1 MASSRGAGALPPGG
15 ALRSRAG
22 PLALTVLA
30 AGLLYV
36 LWQVA
41 DVLLIIFAGVLL
53 ALFLRG
59 LADLLAA
66 HSRLSRGWSLAVV
79 LLGLVGVA
87 AGGAW
92 ALSGDIAAQVDQ
104 LAQDL
109 PRALRSLR
117 ETVER
122 YEWGRV
128 LLSLT
133 PEALGSERA
142 LAQAPGIVSGTL
154 GTTLGALTNLVIVL
168 FVGLYLAAESD
179 LYAHGILRLVPPGRR
194 RRAAEVLG
202 ALRHTLQ
209 WWLIGKVVVM
219 ALVGVVTFVGL
230 WLLGVPLAL
239 TLGLLAGLFDFIPYV
254 GPVLGFVPAIL
265 LALTQD
271 TTLALWVGG
280 LYLLVQSVESYVFTP
295 LVQRRA
301 VTLAPALTI
310 TCQVV
315 LAVLFGPLGLLLAT
329 PLTAVAVVLVKLIYV
344 EDVLGDRMDV
354 QGARAD
360 DVAA

>member
-1 MASSRGAGALPPGG
+1 M
-15 ALRSRAG
+15 
-22 PLALTVLA
+22 
-30 AGLLYV
+30 
-36 LWQVA
+36 
-41 DVLLIIFAGVLL
+41 GVLL
-53 ALFLRG
+53 AVFLRG
-59 LADLLAA
+59 LADELTA
-66 HSRLSRGWSLAVV
+66 HTGLSRGWSLAAV
-79 LLGLVGVA
+79 LVGLTGVA

-92 ALSGDIAAQVDQ
+92 VLSGDIAAQIDQ

-109 PRALRSLR
+109 PRALRSLS
-117 ETVER
+117 ETVQR
-122 YEWGRV
+122 HEWGRL

-133 PEALGSERA
+133 PEMLGSERA
-142 LAQAPGIVSGTL
+142 LAQAPGIVSRTF
-154 GTTLGALTNLVIVL
+154 GTTLGVLTNLVIVA
-168 FVGLYLAAESD
+168 FVGLYVAAESD
-179 LYAHGILRLVPPGRR
+179 LYARGILRLVPPASR

-209 WWLIGKVVVM
+209 WWLIGKAVVM
-219 ALVGVVTFVGL
+219 ALVGLLTFVGL

-254 GPVLGFVPAIL
+254 GPVLGFLPAIL

-280 LYLLVQSVESYVFTP
+280 LYLLVQSVESYLFTP

-310 TCQVV
+310 VCQVV

-344 EDVLGDRMDV
+344 EGVLGDRMEV